1 MNDPVMRSSLRRT
14 VGTLMALAAVVA
26 LFAVP
31 VAGTRAMVQDLFMV
45 LTMLI
50 LALNWNILAG
60 FAGLV
65 SVGQQAF
72 VGIGAYAMFGAVILG
87 GLDPLV
93 GILIGGVAAMLF
105 AIPMAFFTFRLQGA
119 YFAVG
124 TWVAAEIARLV
135 LAQWKALGGGTGTS
149 LPRGTTR
156 DMFGVDVIGSVL
168 DISAAAASD
177 ALTYWLALI
186 LALVTLGASYVFLRS
201 AKGLG
206 LQAIRD
212 NAEAA
217 RSVGVDPTRLKA
229 QVFFLTALGT
239 GLCGGLLF
247 VQITRVTPDAAF
259 ALIDWT
265 AYVIFIVVIGGIGTL
280 PGPIVGVA
288 VFYALQRLLADY
300 GTVYLIV
307 LGLIGIAVMLFARR
321 GLWGLFSQWTGI
333 ELLTL
338 RQRPPRHL
346 LGAMTAPAPRAGKE
360 PEPGAAMVPGMRG
373 EVRP

>member
-1 MNDPVMRSSLRRT
+1 MPDPVMRSALRRT
-14 VGTLMALAAVVA
+14 VGTLATLAAVVA

-31 VAGTRAMVQDLFMV
+31 VAGTRTMVQDLFMV
-45 LTMLI
+45 LTMLV

-72 VGIGAYAMFGAVILG
+72 VGLGAYAMFGAVILG

-93 GILIGGVAAMLF
+93 GILLGGVVAMLF

-124 TWVAAEIARLV
+124 TWVAAEIARLL
-135 LAQWKALGGGTGTS
+135 LAQWQALGGGTGTS

-156 DMFGVDVIGSVL
+156 DMFGVETIKTMLG
-168 DISAAAASD
+168 ISSSAASD
-177 ALTYWLALI
+177 ALTYWLALV
-186 LALVTLGASYVFLRS
+186 LALVTLAASYVFLRS

-212 NAEAA
+212 NVEAA
-217 RSVGVDPTRLKA
+217 RSVGVNPTRLKA
-229 QVFFLTALGT
+229 QVFLLTALGT

-247 VQITRVTPDAAF
+247 LQITRVTPDAAF

-280 PGPIVGVA
+280 PGPIVGVT
-288 VFYALQRLLADY
+288 VFYVLQRTLADY

-321 GLWGLFSQWTGI
+321 GLWGVFSDWSGLEI
-333 ELLTL
+333 LPL

-346 LGAMTAPAPRAGKE
+346 LGTGTVQRTDKAPVAIAH
-360 PEPGAAMVPGMRG
+360 GMRH
-373 EVRP
+373 EAQS